1 MSILYQTPR
10 ARLFWRTLGEWVDTA
25 RLLEKRHTTRLKN
38 TQCGLHVR
46 ALPLRIIWEE
56 GSLETLQA
64 AYDLLTGFSGFR
76 QPPRGQR
83 ADAPHTPLI
92 SAIRNR
98 MKKLERDQDRDSIP
112 DGHNSLP
119 MRPSMMMDFYNG

>member
-10 ARLFWRTLGEWVDTA
+10 ARLFWRTLADWVDA
-25 RLLEKRHTTRLKN
+25 AHLIEKRNASRLKN
-38 TQCGLHVR
+38 TQCSLHVR

-56 GSLETLQA
+56 GSLETLQDA
-64 AYDLLTGFSGFR
+64 LDLLTGFTGFR

-98 MKKLERDQDRDSIP
+98 MKKLERDHERDSIP
-112 DGHNSLP
+112 DGHNSLS
-119 MRPSMMMDFYNG
+119 MRHSMMGF

>member
-1 MSILYQTPR
+1 MSILYQTP
-10 ARLFWRTLGEWVDTA
+10 
-25 RLLEKRHTTRLKN
+25 
-38 TQCGLHVR
+38 R

-64 AYDLLTGFSGFR
+64 AYDLLNGFSGFC

-83 ADAPHTPLI
+83 AESPHTPLI

-98 MKKLERDQDRDSIP
+98 MKKLERDQDKDSIP
-112 DGHNSLP
+112 NGHNSLSL
-119 MRPSMMMDFYNG
+119 RPSMMMDFYNR

>member
-1 MSILYQTPR
+1 LYQTPR
-10 ARLFWRTLGEWVDTA
+10 ARLFWRTLADWVDIA
-25 RLLEKRHTTRLKN
+25 HLLEKRNASRLKN
-38 TQCGLHVR
+38 TQCVLHVR

-83 ADAPHTPLI
+83 AEAPHTPLI

-98 MKKLERDQDRDSIP
+98 MKKLERDQDKDSIP
-112 DGHNSLP
+112 DGHNSLS